1 MPIIVILYY
10 VENPIRSNCIYLVVY
25 LATDV
30 FRFYIVHTRIYCQL
44 YIILCQYILIHKF
57 VECLIYKCYRVGSKV
72 RFLLKTFTTSS
83 SFFDFSIDKI
93 ELPRQIHFLLCNTCY
108 WCASDIDVRKPMI
121 TQCPSCNSVEIES
134 MPISDKELYKF
145 YYHPDRGITLEFS
158 NL

>member
-1 MPIIVILYY
+1 MSFRRHNSFWKHLFRDRCISILYCSY
-10 VENPIRSNCIYLVVY
+10 SR
-25 LATDV
+25 
-30 FRFYIVHTRIYCQL
+30 CQL

-57 VECLIYKCYRVGSKV
+57 VECLIYKCYRVRSKV

-134 MPISDKELYKF
+134 VPISDKELYQF
-145 YYHPDRGITLEFS
+145 DYHPDRGITLEFS